1 MSNEPRRHTVH
12 VSRCCLGELMNG
24 MAWHPSFPS
33 DGNGQLRN
41 PRPLVLVIGA
51 AGSPRHP
58 WWVPWSRRFA
68 CDPMQL
74 FLLKKCISSNSQT
87 PTLTS
92 NPLLQVL
99 PDHCCIILLPH
110 LHSVPN
116 RTQHPLRQ
124 LETWQPRSTPHLP
137 RATHTVHISLR
148 RHNLHLSCRKTTSTT
163 AAMSNAPTLFNL
175 PPPPSDPVTPSDI
188 P

>member
-92 NPLLQVL
+92 NPLLQLSLITAVL
-99 PDHCCIILLPH
+99 TSYRISTLSPIALNTLCDSSRLGNRDQLPTYRER
-110 LHSVPN
+110 L
-116 RTQHPLRQ
+116 TQY
-124 LETWQPRSTPHLP
+124 T
-137 RATHTVHISLR
+137 
-148 RHNLHLSCRKTTSTT
+148 
-163 AAMSNAPTLFNL
+163 
-175 PPPPSDPVTPSDI
+175 
-188 P
+188 

>member
-1 MSNEPRRHTVH
+1 
-12 VSRCCLGELMNG
+12 MNG

-58 WWVPWSRRFA
+58 WWVPWSRWFA

-92 NPLLQVL
+92 NPLLQLSLITAVL
-99 PDHCCIILLPH
+99 TSYRISTLSPIALNTLCDSLRLG
-110 LHSVPN
+110 N
-116 RTQHPLRQ
+116 RF
-124 LETWQPRSTPHLP
+124 TPHLP

-148 RHNLHLSCRKTTSTT
+148 RHNLHFSCRKTTSTT
-163 AAMSNAPTLFNL
+163 VAMSNAPTLFNL